1 MGRLWI
7 PLIAISLLTLYLGNF
22 LRRQAINGELP
33 TSQLLWISPL
43 LLHSQSPTASK
54 AKISRMTQ
62 GSAMFRCC
70 PISYIAGIMPT
81 SSVLLLTDMCNSD
94 NKDSS
99 SLVSANYQSSLTLA
113 GTAPLGT
120 AISSAPQTT
129 QEVVLTD
136 VYVHSPVIPVLKLIL
151 RAVSTLP

>member
-1 MGRLWI
+1 
-7 PLIAISLLTLYLGNF
+7 
-22 LRRQAINGELP
+22 
-33 TSQLLWISPL
+33 
-43 LLHSQSPTASK
+43 
-54 AKISRMTQ
+54 MTQ

-70 PISYIAGIMPT
+70 PISCLAE
-81 SSVLLLTDMCNSD
+81 SCQLLLLLTDMCNSD

-120 AISSAPQTT
+120 AISSAPHTT

-136 VYVHSPVIPVLKLIL
+136 VYVHSPVILVLKLIL
-151 RAVSTLP
+151 RAVSTPP